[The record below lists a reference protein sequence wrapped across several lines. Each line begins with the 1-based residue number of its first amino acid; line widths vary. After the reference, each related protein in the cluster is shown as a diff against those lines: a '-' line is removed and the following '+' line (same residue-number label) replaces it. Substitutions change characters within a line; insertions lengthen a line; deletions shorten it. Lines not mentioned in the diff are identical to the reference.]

1 MLKASEQDSQRIF
14 TRRALMLATGKLG
27 LVGELAA
34 RLYYLQIVDA
44 DRYALLSRD
53 NQFNL

>member
-27 LVGELAA
+27 LVGALAA